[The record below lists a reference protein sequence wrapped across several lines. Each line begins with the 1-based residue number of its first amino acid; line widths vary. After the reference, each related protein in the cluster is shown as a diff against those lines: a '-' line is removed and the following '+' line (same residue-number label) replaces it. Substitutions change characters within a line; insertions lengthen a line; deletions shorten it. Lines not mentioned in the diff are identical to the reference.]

1 MKDMDINRRKFLTV
15 GALAAAAGVVG
26 KTAQASGEA
35 PTKVGR
41 RSFVASCP
49 PSSREYGSRR
59 PGPTRLMVIGA
70 HPDDAD
76 ITCGGLAVKHVEA
89 GSEVVF
95 VSLTNGCMG
104 HHRLS
109 PEETARTR
117 KAETQEAK
125 RRFGLKD
132 YIVLDNN
139 DCALQVTYENR
150 MQVAKLIREFQPD
163 FVITHRTCDY
173 HVDHRACGTLV
184 MDAGYL
190 LGVPHWV
197 PEAPAQ
203 RLRPVIFYMHDPF
216 TVPREI
222 RPDAMVDVGPYLDKW
237 CDGLDAQQSQFYD
250 WLPWDKGAEAEVA
263 AIGDRSKNIAGRN
276 AYLRKYWAA
285 KKAYDAK
292 RVAKDWKEEY
302 PDRPVPQ
309 YMENYEV
316 SEYGRAPTEADLR
329 RFVDA
334 QA

>member
-1 MKDMDINRRKFLTV
+1 MKKTNRRRFLV
-15 GALAAAAGVVG
+15 AGAATAVAGVIV
-26 KTAQASGEA
+26 KHAEATQTSSGHR
-35 PTKVGR
+35 K
-41 RSFVASCP
+41 FVAACP

-76 ITCGGLAVKHVEA
+76 ITCGGLTVMHIAA

-104 HHRLS
+104 HQRLT

-132 YIVLDNN
+132 YIVLDND
-139 DCALQVTYENR
+139 DCALQATYENR
-150 MQVAKLIREFQPD
+150 MQVARMIREFQPD

-197 PEAPAQ
+197 PEVQAQ

-216 TVPREI
+216 TIPREI

-250 WLPWDKGAEAEVA
+250 WLPWDMGTEAEVA
-263 AIGDRSKNIAGRN
+263 ALGDRSKNIAGRN
-276 AYLRKYWAA
+276 AYLCKYYAARKQ
-285 KKAYDAK
+285 YDAK
-292 RVAKDWKEEY
+292 RFASAWKEEY
-302 PDRPVPQ
+302 PDRPLPQ
-309 YMENYEV
+309 YMEAYEV
-316 SEYGRAPTEADLR
+316 SEYGRSPTEADFQTFLNPQH
-329 RFVDA
+329 V
-334 QA
+334 